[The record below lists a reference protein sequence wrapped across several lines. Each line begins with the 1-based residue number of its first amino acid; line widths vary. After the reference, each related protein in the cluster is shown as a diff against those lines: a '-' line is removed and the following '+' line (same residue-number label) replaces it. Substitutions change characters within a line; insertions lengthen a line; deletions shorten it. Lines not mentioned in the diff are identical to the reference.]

1 MTRTRVKIC
10 GITREADRDAAVDAG
25 ADAIGMIVDVPVNTP
40 REITAEEAATLSR
53 GLPPF
58 VTGVLVTMPSS
69 VQDAVALQERVGA
82 DAVQI
87 HGGLAP
93 EYVGGLNERL
103 EVPVIAS
110 VENQQAD
117 LQAYADAS
125 DLLLVDSRDD
135 SGAGGTGE
143 THDWEQTRKVSADLD
158 IQIALAGGLTP
169 DNVAEAINAV
179 QPFAVD
185 TASGVEAEGG
195 VKDHESVRDFVE
207 TAQGVSG

>member
-1 MTRTRVKIC
+1 MSRTRVKIC
-10 GITREADRDAAVDAG
+10 GITQAADRDAAVDAG
-25 ADAIGMIVDVPVNTP
+25 ADAIGMIADVPVETP

-117 LQAYADAS
+117 LAAYAEAA

-135 SGAGGTGE
+135 AGAGGTGE
-143 THDWEQTRKVSADLD
+143 THDWEQTREVTADLETP
-158 IQIALAGGLTP
+158 IALAGGLTP
-169 DNVAEAINAV
+169 DNIADAIETV
-179 QPFAVD
+179 EPYAVD

-195 VKDHESVRDFVE
+195 IKDHESVRDFVE